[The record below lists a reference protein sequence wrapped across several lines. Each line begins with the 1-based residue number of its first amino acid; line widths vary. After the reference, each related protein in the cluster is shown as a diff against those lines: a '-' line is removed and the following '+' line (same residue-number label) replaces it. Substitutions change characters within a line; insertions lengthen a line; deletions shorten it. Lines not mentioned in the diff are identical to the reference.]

1 MTKPTMQP
9 AGAVDAPPRGQDGSE
24 RPGSCAACR
33 RNRAMRDSLFCLFCA
48 SLLEGDPRT
57 PEAP

>member
-9 AGAVDAPPRGQDGSE
+9 AGAVDAPPRGQASE
-24 RPGSCAACR
+24 RSVCIRCERRRPMRLDLLCPVCAGE
-33 RNRAMRDSLFCLFCA
+33 DVSELPLF
-48 SLLEGDPRT
+48 T